1 MKKYA
6 LGTGPAELQTSPQ
19 LPLRQTEI
27 NSPPQE
33 VGAAPHSHVVEQP
46 AGGGRPLRIP
56 LDGVHLILQ
65 HSRGGVRPSAP
76 LPACSSTVPTPGG
89 PRIWHHLLTLTIRGP
104 HPLIPPRPWRS

>member
-76 LPACSSTVPTPGG
+76 TGQYDMLARRQWTHQWTTVPHQ
-89 PRIWHHLLTLTIRGP
+89 WML
-104 HPLIPPRPWRS
+104 